1 MYAQTHTPQRT
12 LTTVH
17 ALKRIQT
24 RDLNPET
31 RLLLS
36 AESILVS
43 LFLFIGFA
51 DYAVWPSS
59 NVSQKICTYMSS
71 WQLTAQEFIQQKIRS
86 CLANAGEEESRIGG
100 ADWNVRMN
108 TAAETHTVN
117 QSGLSRE
124 LSVDSIVS
132 KLSWSCSLY
141 GRTAKRRRK

>member
-1 MYAQTHTPQRT
+1 MFTCDLLFPFLYHTANTPHSHYSYFRLPPSVYNLNSWQSTRIKRFTRTHAQTHTPQKT

-51 DYAVWPSS
+51 DYTVWPSS
-59 NVSQKICTYMSS
+59 NASQKICTYMAS
-71 WQLTAQEFIQQKIRS
+71 WQLTAQ
-86 CLANAGEEESRIGG
+86 
-100 ADWNVRMN
+100 
-108 TAAETHTVN
+108 
-117 QSGLSRE
+117 
-124 LSVDSIVS
+124 
-132 KLSWSCSLY
+132 
-141 GRTAKRRRK
+141 